1 MYKLVTVQNSEGWVN
16 TRILPNTNLLR
27 FLASRWKIRFVSV
40 VAYGSLPDLCVL
52 VTRANLQYSI
62 WLRQFTVLPTCK
74 KTTLN
79 CNDCLMRHNYHHD
92 QVLVMLVIIFL
103 MKKKFLNEE
112 DLTTT

>member
-1 MYKLVTVQNSEGWVN
+1 MLVTVQNSEGWVN
-16 TRILPNTNLLR
+16 TIILPNTNLLR
-27 FLASRWKIRFVSV
+27 FLASRWKIRFVSE

-52 VTRANLQYSI
+52 VTRANLQYST

-74 KTTLN
+74 KTLN

-92 QVLVMLVIIFL
+92 QVLVMLVIICL
-103 MKKKFLNEE
+103 MKKKFHNE